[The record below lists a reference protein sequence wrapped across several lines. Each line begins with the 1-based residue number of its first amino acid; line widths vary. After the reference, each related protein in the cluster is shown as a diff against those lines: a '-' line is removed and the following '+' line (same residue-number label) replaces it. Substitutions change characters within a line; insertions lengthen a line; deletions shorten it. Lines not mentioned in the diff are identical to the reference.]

1 MNLIFHSL
9 SVCFWYQC
17 GGVFVVFVGCF
28 PQGCGSVPDSFL
40 LLSSLRRSSVFL
52 DSVAGC
58 VRRAETDAEENSL
71 VAEFHCE
78 GAQGSHQDGTL

>member
-1 MNLIFHSL
+1 M
-9 SVCFWYQC
+9 
-17 GGVFVVFVGCF
+17 
-28 PQGCGSVPDSFL
+28 
-40 LLSSLRRSSVFL
+40 FL

-71 VAEFHCE
+71 VAEYNRE